1 MRTEEQAFQDLYVPD
16 YSHCYGCGRLNTDGL
31 QIKTHWQGDET
42 VTLFLP
48 RPHHTAF
55 PGFVY
60 GGLLASLFDCH
71 GVGTAAAS
79 AARAQGR
86 AIDGDP
92 PLRFVT
98 ASLKVDYLKPT
109 PMGVTL
115 EIRGRATE
123 VKPRKVVIEAT
134 LTAGGVVTAK
144 AQVVAVQMPASFL
157 AADQAP

>member
-1 MRTEEQAFQDLYVPD
+1 MHTEERAFQDSYVPD

-31 QIKTHWQGDET
+31 QIKTYWQGDEA
-42 VTLFLP
+42 VTRFLP
-48 RPHHTAF
+48 RDCHTAF

-109 PMGVTL
+109 PMGVML

-123 VKPRKVVIEAT
+123 VKARKVVVEAT
-134 LTAGGVVTAK
+134 MTADGLVTAK
-144 AQVVAVQMPASFL
+144 AQVVAVPMPASFP
-157 AADQAP
+157 AAARAP